1 MLKLHH
7 LRIGRS
13 IFTLWLMEELELD
26 YELEIYQRT
35 ETFRAPPELKK
46 AHPLGKSPVLQDG
59 DIIVSESGAIATYLT
74 TLYGQD
80 KGLAPDPSDKA
91 AFARFQSFLHFA
103 EGTLVGPFMMMMVG
117 AGVDQVKGFA
127 EPEIA
132 ANLAYLADEL
142 GEKDYIMGDNFSAAD
157 VGLVCV
163 LGMASNMGNGFGHA
177 NLDAYLARCMARS
190 AFARAKE
197 KGVE

>member
-13 IFTLWLMEELELD
+13 IFTLWLMEELELE
-26 YELEIYQRT
+26 YELEIYQRMD
-35 ETFRAPPELKK
+35 TFRAPPELKK

-74 TLYGQD
+74 TLYGQG
-80 KGLAPDPSDKA
+80 KGLAPDASDKA
-91 AFARFQSFLHFA
+91 AFARYQSFLHFA

-132 ANLAYLADEL
+132 ANLAYLSDEL
-142 GEKDYIMGDNFSAAD
+142 GDKDYIMGDNFSAAD

-177 NLDAYLARCMARS
+177 NLDAYLARCMARP